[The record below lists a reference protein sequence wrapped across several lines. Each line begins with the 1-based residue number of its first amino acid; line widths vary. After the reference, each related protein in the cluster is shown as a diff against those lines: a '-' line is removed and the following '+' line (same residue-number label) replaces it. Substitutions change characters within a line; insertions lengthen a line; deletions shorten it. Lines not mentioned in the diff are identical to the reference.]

1 MRTIPPFCTS
11 RAGVLLGL
19 ALALG
24 LPASLRAQSPAP
36 DLLAEARAIARRMAA
51 IRGLPI
57 LRPID
62 FELSDKAKVTEYAR
76 ASLADQMPP
85 GQWLAWEALLVHTG
99 MIPPGTDLEDLV
111 VRLYAEQ
118 IAGYYD
124 PDRKTFYLAD
134 WLPRL
139 LQRGVVAHEVTHA
152 LQDQHFD
159 LERWLSSVSPTED
172 AALARAAVAEGDAM
186 AAMIAF
192 LLEPVGAG
200 IEDLPPVS
208 SLLGEGAGGM
218 AAGYPTFDA
227 APRALQRL
235 LLFPYVEGSDFV
247 RAALA
252 RGGWPAVDR
261 LYRDPPSS
269 TEQILHPDRY
279 FDARDE
285 PRAVALPEDADAS
298 AALTEGSWGEFGTRL
313 ALSATLADSTLAAL
327 AAAGWDGDRFGLWR
341 DAGGSTRYVWVT
353 LWDSTAAAERFAE
366 AYAQAALDRAPSSAR
381 IATAEGRFELSAAGR
396 SLRLVRRGD
405 RVEIRE
411 TSRIER

>member
-1 MRTIPPFCTS
+1 MIPPFRTS
-11 RAGVLLGL
+11 RAGKLLAA

-24 LPASLRAQSPAP
+24 LCVPARAQSPAP
-36 DLLAEARAIARRMAA
+36 DLLAEARAIARQMAG
-51 IRGLPI
+51 IRGLAI

-62 FELSDKAKVTEYAR
+62 FEVSDKATVTEYAR
-76 ASLADQMPP
+76 TSLSDQMPP
-85 GQWLAWEALLVHTG
+85 GQWEAYEALLVHTG

-124 PDRKTFYLAD
+124 PARKTFYLAD

-159 LERWLSSVSPTED
+159 LERWLSALSPTED
-172 AALARAAVAEGDAM
+172 GTLARAAIAEGDAM

-192 LLEPVGAG
+192 MLEPVGAG
-200 IEDLPPVS
+200 IEDLPPLS
-208 SLLGEGAGGM
+208 SLLEEGSAGM

-227 APRALQRL
+227 APESLQRL

-247 RAALA
+247 REALG
-252 RGGWPAVDR
+252 RGGWNAVDR
-261 LYRDPPSS
+261 LYRDPPAS

-285 PRAVALPEDADAS
+285 PRAVSLPADTIAP

-313 ALSATLADSTLAAL
+313 ALAATLADTAL
-327 AAAGWDGDRFGLWR
+327 ADVAASGWDGDRYGLWR
-341 DAGGSTRYVWVT
+341 DPAGSTRYLWVT
-353 LWDSTAAAERFAE
+353 LWDSPAIAERFAD
-366 AYAQAALDRAPSSAR
+366 AYAQAALDRAPASAR
-381 IATAEGRFELSAAGR
+381 ITTANGRFDLTSADR
-396 SLRLVRRGD
+396 TLRLVRRGD
-405 RVEIRE
+405 TVEIRE

>member
-1 MRTIPPFCTS
+1 M
-11 RAGVLLGL
+11 AG
-19 ALALG
+19 
-24 LPASLRAQSPAP
+24 
-36 DLLAEARAIARRMAA
+36 
-51 IRGLPI
+51 IRGLAI
-57 LRPID
+57 LRPIE
-62 FELSDKAKVTEYAR
+62 FEVSDKATVTEYAR

-85 GQWLAWEALLVHTG
+85 AQWEAYEALLVHTG

-124 PDRKTFYLAD
+124 PARKTFFLAD

-159 LERWLSSVSPTED
+159 LERWLSALSPTED
-172 AALARAAVAEGDAM
+172 GALARAAVAEGDAM

-208 SLLGEGAGGM
+208 SLLEDGSAGM

-227 APRALQRL
+227 APPALQRL

-247 RAALA
+247 REALA
-252 RGGWPAVDR
+252 LGGWGAVDR
-261 LYRDPPSS
+261 LYRDPPAS
-269 TEQILHPDRY
+269 TEQILHPERY
-279 FDARDE
+279 FDDRDE
-285 PRAVALPEDADAS
+285 PRAVSLPADTIAQGI
-298 AALTEGSWGEFGTRL
+298 LTEGSWGEFGTRL
-313 ALSATLADSTLAAL
+313 ALAATLADTALPAVAAG
-327 AAAGWDGDRFGLWR
+327 GWDGDRYGLWR
-341 DAGGSTRYVWVT
+341 DPSGATRYVWVT
-353 LWDSTAAAERFAE
+353 LWDSPAMAERFAE
-366 AYAQAALDRAPSSAR
+366 AYAQAALDRAPASAR
-381 IATAEGRFELSAAGR
+381 IATGEGRFELASAER
-396 SLRLVRRGD
+396 TLRLLRRGD
-405 RVEIRE
+405 TVEIRE